1 MKTSSL
7 GTSQYQRS
15 LNDSLLWAYQQPFTI
30 LLSFFL
36 LFSASLRSQC
46 LFDGA
51 TGTVVADDFDNGT
64 APYAT
69 EYNVFPVIGAN
80 VDVTSIATVTICFWG
95 DMSDNDE
102 TFDVV
107 ISGQTFPT
115 TNFSF

>member
-1 MKTSSL
+1 M
-7 GTSQYQRS
+7 
-15 LNDSLLWAYQQPFTI
+15 
-30 LLSFFL
+30 
-36 LFSASLRSQC
+36 
-46 LFDGA
+46 FDGA